1 MNKIY
6 KRELLSVVEDIANH
20 FPVILITGA
29 RQVGKTTLLEQLQKK
44 HKNINYVSLDNP
56 LHRSQANKDPED
68 FMRFHKTP
76 LIIDEI
82 QYCPELMIYIKIEV
96 DKNRKNGQYFL
107 TGSQSFQSMKGVS
120 ESLAGRVAILNMYSL
135 SRREILELESNPYLP
150 KDSLIT
156 EERDK
161 EDDVFEYIL
170 KGGMPK
176 LWSDNG
182 IDLEKYYSSY
192 IGTYIER
199 DINDIINVKNKLIF
213 ADFLSCMAART
224 SNELNYADIAK
235 DLGIDLKTVKSWTS
249 LLESS
254 GIIYLIR
261 PYYKNTIKK
270 IVKRPKFY
278 FMDTGLCCFLSM
290 WNNAKAL
297 AVSAMSGPMFET
309 YIVSEIIKSYINAG
323 INPRN
328 RLFYYRDNNRKEI
341 DLLLVENNTVYPIE
355 IKKGANPSINDIKN
369 FNVLKYFDE
378 DEGQGAV
385 IGTNSYPIRL
395 SDKVN
400 ASSFTIIGK

>member
-6 KRELLSVVEDIANH
+6 KRELMSVVEDTANH
-20 FPVILITGA
+20 FPVILITGP
-29 RQVGKTTLLEQLQKK
+29 RQVGKTTLLEQLQKR

-56 LHRSQANKDPED
+56 LLRLQAEKDPED
-68 FMRFHKTP
+68 FIRFYKTP

-82 QYCPELMIYIKIEV
+82 QYCPNLMIYIKIKV
-96 DKNRKNGQYFL
+96 DKNRKNGQYYL

-135 SRREILELESNPYLP
+135 SRREILELESRPYLP
-150 KDSLIT
+150 TDTLIR
-156 EERDK
+156 EEKDK

-182 IDLEKYYSSY
+182 LDLEKYYSSY
-192 IGTYIER
+192 IETYIER
-199 DINDIINVKNKLIF
+199 DINDIINVKNKLLF
-213 ADFLSCMAART
+213 VDFLSCMAART
-224 SNELNYADIAK
+224 SNELNYTDIAK
-235 DLGIDLKTVKSWTS
+235 DLGVDLKTVKSWTS

-261 PYYKNTIKK
+261 PYFKNTIKK

-278 FMDTGLCCFLSM
+278 FMDTGLCCYLSM

-309 YIVSEIIKSYINAG
+309 YVVSEIIKSYINAG

-328 RLFYYRDNNRKEI
+328 RFYYYRDNNRKEI
-341 DLLLVENNTVYPIE
+341 DLLLIENNTVYPIE
-355 IKKGANPSINDIKN
+355 IKKGSNPSKDDIKN
-369 FNVLKYFDE
+369 FNVLKYFNE
-378 DEGQGAV
+378 DEGPGV
-385 IGTNSYPIRL
+385 VLGTNTNPIKL
-395 SDKVN
+395 TENVS
-400 ASSFTIIGK
+400 ASSFIIVGK